1 LVRHTIKNKNCVVGR
16 MEERPAV
23 QGAAQLVKTASG
35 QQKKVNPELL
45 KPEWKLPPSGA
56 DSATSK
62 HRIEAIV
69 YENHHAFPHYLV
81 TYTAGPRE
89 DPYQIAHRLRKI
101 DSAPDTTNMRL
112 RNGIVETFGSRQ

>member
-1 LVRHTIKNKNCVVGR
+1 MVRHTIKHKNCVLGR

-35 QQKKVNPELL
+35 QRMIHPELT
-45 KPEWKLPPSGA
+45 KPEWKLPPPGA

-62 HRIEAIV
+62 QRIEAIV

-89 DPYQIAHRLRKI
+89 NPYQIVDRLRKI
-101 DSAPDTTNMRL
+101 DSAPNTTNMRL
-112 RNGIVETFGSRQ
+112 RNGIVESFGSRQ